1 MNYGLPKTLPVGG
14 EEQEIRAD
22 YRAVL
27 DICAA
32 LNDPALSPRQKQAAA
47 LTIFYLHPERIP
59 PALLGEALEQCFR
72 FITGGQEERGP
83 RGPRLMDWEQDFPY
97 IVAPV
102 NRVLGREIRDI
113 PYDPRANT
121 GGLHWWSFLSA
132 FYEIGGD
139 CTFAQIVALRLKL
152 LRHEKL
158 DKAEKDWLRRNRH
171 LVELRAGTTRAEEAL
186 LAAWT

>member
-1 MNYGLPKTLPVGG
+1 MGG
-14 EEQEIRAD
+14 EEREIRSD

-32 LNDPALSPRQKQAAA
+32 LNDAALSLRQKQAAA
-47 LTIFYLHPERIP
+47 LIIFYPHLERIP
-59 PALLGEALEQCFR
+59 TALLGEALKQCFW
-72 FITGGQEERGP
+72 FIAGGREERGP

-97 IVAPV
+97 IAAPV

-113 PYDPRANT
+113 PYDPVSNT

-132 FYEIGGD
+132 FYEIGGA

-152 LRHEKL
+152 ARHEKL
-158 DKAEKDWLRRNRH
+158 DKMEKDWLRRNRQ
-171 LVELRAGTTRAEEAL
+171 LVEFQSKTTGAEDAL
-186 LAAWT
+186 LAEWT

>member
-1 MNYGLPKTLPVGG
+1 M
-14 EEQEIRAD
+14 
-22 YRAVL
+22 
-27 DICAA
+27 
-32 LNDPALSPRQKQAAA
+32 
-47 LTIFYLHPERIP
+47 
-59 PALLGEALEQCFR
+59 
-72 FITGGQEERGP
+72 
-83 RGPRLMDWEQDFPY
+83 
-97 IVAPV
+97 APV

-113 PYDPRANT
+113 PYDPRSNT

-171 LVELRAGTTRAEEAL
+171 LVELPTGTTRAEEAL